1 MNAHK
6 LKKMPVRTRVLL
18 LLASL
23 TLAFIGV
30 ACGLLDLDRHEAKV
44 LSRHTQGERSMFYDR
59 LLTLRAHPLKMMA
72 FDNSYW
78 DEMVTFV
85 HTRDTVW
92 GKQNIDTAR
101 VTFDADGSWV
111 FDPNMNAIYGSV
123 SSGAHHL
130 KMLPF
135 PRGAIRRILRQ
146 GPYSHF
152 FLQTPDGLLE
162 LRSAS
167 IHGSSDVAHIGP
179 ARGYFLVG
187 RLWDRDYLGELS
199 GLTGA
204 RVRMLGTARQ
214 EETAQGM
221 TGGGSRMRFLQACPG
236 WDGAPL
242 ARLELVSDDPAA
254 ALLRRSAVREMTL
267 LGTFS
272 LLLLAAV
279 SICLLRWVSLP
290 LGRLSRA
297 LTAESQEPLT
307 QLKADGAEFGTL
319 ARLMGD
325 FFTQR
330 EALRSARDGLERR
343 VAERTGE
350 LAEANQRLQAAYD
363 ATIEGWSRALDLRD
377 NETRG
382 HSQRVTDITLR
393 LARTLGI
400 ADDDLL
406 HIRRGAL
413 LHDIGKMGV
422 PDRILLKSGPLDDDE
437 WDTMRRHPLY
447 ALEMLHP
454 IVFLHPALDIPY
466 CYHEQWGG
474 GGYPRGLQRED
485 IPLSAR
491 IFAVVDVWDA
501 LRSDRPYRRAWPEER
516 VRAHIHSLSGTHFD
530 PEIVGAFLGMMETKT
545 EYQIAA

>member
-30 ACGLLDLDRHEAKV
+30 ACGLLALDRHEAKM

-59 LLTLRAHPLKMMA
+59 LLTLRANPLKTMA
-72 FDNSYW
+72 FDSSYW

-85 HTRDTVW
+85 HTRNTVW

-101 VTFDADGSWV
+101 VTFDVDGSWV
-111 FDPNMNAIYGSV
+111 FDPNMNAVYGSV
-123 SSGAHHL
+123 SPSAQHL
-130 KMLPF
+130 RMLPL

-167 IHGSSDVAHIGP
+167 IHGSSDVAHAGP
-179 ARGYFLVG
+179 ARGYFMVG

-199 GLTGA
+199 GLTSAHAG
-204 RVRMLGTARQ
+204 MLAPPRRGEA
-214 EETAQGM
+214 AQGG
-221 TGGGSRMRFLQACPG
+221 THGGSRMRFLQACPG
-236 WDGAPL
+236 WDGVPV
-242 ARLELVSDDPAA
+242 ARLELVSDDPTVG
-254 ALLRRSAVREMTL
+254 LLQRSAVRGLIL
-267 LGTFS
+267 LGSFA
-272 LLLLAAV
+272 LLTLAVISA
-279 SICLLRWVSLP
+279 CLLRWVSLP
-290 LGRLSRA
+290 LGHLSRA
-297 LTAESQEPLT
+297 LTAESQETLT
-307 QLKADGAEFGTL
+307 QLKTDGAEFGTL

-330 EALRSARDGLERR
+330 EALRSARDGLETR
-343 VAERTGE
+343 VAE
-350 LAEANQRLQAAYD
+350 
-363 ATIEGWSRALDLRD
+363 
-377 NETRG
+377 
-382 HSQRVTDITLR
+382 
-393 LARTLGI
+393 RTLGI

-466 CYHEQWGG
+466 CHHEQWGG

-485 IPLSAR
+485 IPLPAR

-516 VRAHIHSLSGTHFD
+516 VRAHIRSLSGTHFD
-530 PEIVGAFLGMMETKT
+530 PEIVGAFLGMMETKA
-545 EYQIAA
+545 EYRIAA